1 MSSSSV
7 PCMRSICF
15 GIQSLLGYLGKSRPI
30 LLVRQ
35 GEQHAL
41 NRHSSIRLTNVLPLV
56 PSQRTGGRVQT
67 PSATKTGLMIYSTP
81 VAGAVGK
88 WEARFAFH
96 FSMALGCN
104 GSLADVC
111 PVLDEVEGAFWEE
124 QFGGSFPAE
133 CFPASGIEFPADT
146 VELFLGEQGE
156 IGRLGEVLS
165 DEAIDVFADAS
176 FPGSMRMS
184 EIDSDSSTFGECLM
198 FAHLAALV
206 KGHGEAHLSLKAFED
221 PGKGPRYRGGLAI
234 LQPHQDA
241 KEGFAFDQHADLRQI
256 PLANDEV
263 PFPVAWN
270 QSISHF
276 GRSLVD
282 QGHVRNG
289 STPAVFTACRSAG
302 LVSTA

>member
-1 MSSSSV
+1 M
-7 PCMRSICF
+7 CSIA
-15 GIQSLLGYLGKSRPI
+15 LLFRI
-30 LLVRQ
+30 DRV
-35 GEQHAL
+35 QHL
-41 NRHSSIRLTNVLPLV
+41 QNLRGNLPLQNSF
-56 PSQRTGGRVQT
+56 PHEGRVGGYKLQVQQ
-67 PSATKTGLMIYSTP
+67 KTGLMIYSTP
-81 VAGAVGK
+81 VVGAVGK

-165 DEAIDVFADAS
+165 DEAVDVFADAS
-176 FPGSMRMS
+176 FPGGMRMS
-184 EIDSDSSTFGECLM
+184 EIDSDSRTFGECLM

-241 KEGFAFDQHADLRQI
+241 KEGFAFDQHADLR
-256 PLANDEV
+256 
-263 PFPVAWN
+263 
-270 QSISHF
+270 
-276 GRSLVD
+276 
-282 QGHVRNG
+282 
-289 STPAVFTACRSAG
+289 
-302 LVSTA
+302 